1 MTDSLTESPVRVR
14 FAPSPTGQLH
24 IGGVRTALYNW
35 AFARANGGTFIL
47 RIDDTDPT
55 RSTQENVD
63 VILRAMEWL
72 ELDWDEGPTVG
83 GPFAP
88 YYQTERA
95 SVYQDAL
102 ERLKAAGAVYPCF
115 CTAEEL
121 ASKRQSNYDKGIQG
135 YDRACRDIDP
145 DVAKARIAAGDAHVW
160 RLKVPLDHGPV
171 TFHDA
176 INGECSF
183 PNDVMDD
190 FILMRSDGTPT
201 YNFTTVVDDAAM
213 KISHVIRGND
223 HLSNTPRQILVY
235 EALGAPVPEFAHL
248 SMING
253 PDGKKLSKRHG
264 ATSVEEFKEAGYFP
278 DALINC
284 LALLGWSLDGETTIF
299 DRKTLCAHFS
309 LDRINKSPAT
319 FDIERLNWINQQY
332 IKSMGAPAFVDALVP
347 YLDKAGL
354 ATAADVASNRSWFEE
369 IYPLVEER
377 VSVMPEVCPKIAFL
391 FSGGH
396 VEMDQKS
403 QEKTFPKIERAAE
416 VLDEAIVLMQDPALE
431 LTAEALHEAFNAI
444 PEKLDLK
451 LRKAFQVIRVA
462 ITGNLVSPPLFESM
476 VLIGRDDC
484 IARLKAAQT
493 LC

>member
-1 MTDSLTESPVRVR
+1 MTDRPVRVR

-55 RSTQENVD
+55 RSTQENVN

-72 ELDWDEGPTVG
+72 KLDWDEGPRVG
-83 GPFAP
+83 GPYEP
-88 YYQTERA
+88 YFQTERA
-95 SVYQDAL
+95 QVYRDAL
-102 ERLKAAGAVYPCF
+102 EQLKAVGAVYPCF

-121 ASKRQSNYDKGIQG
+121 AAKRESNRAAGIQG
-135 YDRACRDIDP
+135 YDRTCRALDP
-145 DVAKARIAAGDAHVW
+145 AQVQARIDAGEPHVW

-213 KISHVIRGND
+213 AITHVIRGND

-264 ATSVEEFKEAGYFP
+264 ATNVEEFRDAGYFP

-299 DRKTLCAHFS
+299 DRKTLCENFS

-319 FDIERLNWINQQY
+319 FDIERLRWINQQY
-332 IKSMGAPAFVDALVP
+332 IKAMGAPAFVDALVP
-347 YLDKAGL
+347 YLEQAGL
-354 ATAADVASNRSWFEE
+354 ATASDVEARRDWFEA

-377 VSVMPEVCPKIAFL
+377 IDVMPEACPKIAFL
-391 FSGGH
+391 FSGDA
-396 VEMDQKS
+396 VEMDQAS
-403 QEKTFPKIERAAE
+403 ADKTFPKIEESERILAEAIE
-416 VLDEAIVLMQDPALE
+416 VLNDSELDFEAEAIH
-431 LTAEALHEAFNAI
+431 EALNEI
-444 PEKLDLK
+444 PEKMELK
-451 LRKAFQVIRVA
+451 LRKVFQVIRVA

-476 VLIGRDDC
+476 ELIGRQAC
-484 IARLKAAQT
+484 IARLQAARKR
-493 LC
+493 C